1 MRLSFFAALSLFSYF
16 DAITLA
22 TLKQSRPK
30 ERGTNPEEI
39 RGRTYTYWAGDSSP
53 YADHELFFLCM
64 DNAAANDG
72 ETEQTAHPGESK
84 LGSKPLAE
92 GEQRQ

>member
-1 MRLSFFAALSLFSYF
+1 
-16 DAITLA
+16 
-22 TLKQSRPK
+22 
-30 ERGTNPEEI
+30 
-39 RGRTYTYWAGDSSP
+39 
-53 YADHELFFLCM
+53 LFFLCM